1 MEVTRVHVPKMRAG
15 RIEVF
20 EEGREEKEVD
30 FKGGELGNEF
40 EYLLRKKVGNV

>member
-1 MEVTRVHVPKMRAG
+1 MTRVHVPKMRAG